1 MRDHDQT
8 EQAYKN
14 GYCEGFQQGFTQAIT
29 FVRVLLSEKFNEI
42 EQNLRKE
49 QEKRERE
56 R

>member
-1 MRDHDQT
+1 MKDMDQT
-8 EQAYKN
+8 EYAYKN
-14 GYCEGFQQGFTQAIT
+14 GYYEGFQQGFTQAIT

-56 R
+56 K